1 MDLLRLPAL
10 RYSAFLVSFMLLTFT
25 RCAGEEPLITKLSL
39 LLTGNTYGYF
49 DVTPVGSV
57 LAGGIVR
64 RKTVVEQVRRELGAQ
79 NLLLLDAGN
88 SLGYYYLLRGDRG
101 AAMISALHELGYDGL
116 AVGNHEFDYGKE
128 TLMAYNNPSTGLNIL
143 AANLTVKGKN
153 EPVVLPYIIEKK
165 ADGVR
170 VAILGLTDPQIE
182 HIILR
187 QHFDGLSIANPIATA
202 LAFLPQLREKA
213 DIIIALT
220 HLSMDDCYRLAM
232 TAPGFDV
239 IIARAENTTTT
250 LSVRT
255 EGLHPTSQSLIVSP
269 VRYGSAMARVDLVFH
284 HQRQTTSASVR
295 EPLPINSTIAG
306 DVGFATRLAVG
317 AEQQYYD
324 YSRETYGIEPDEPL
338 LLVDSSFTEQDLIR
352 LALHILLQQTGT
364 EVALLN
370 NTFFRFPGV
379 DFPPSEMDPRL
390 RKITV
395 RALEQILWTDNE
407 LVTMQLTGQQLATLQ
422 QVSLAN
428 KRAGRDNYLL
438 NLQVTGHGNE
448 EWFVHNAPLQQRTPP
463 ELYRVVTTNFL
474 AGGGDGF
481 ASFREGRNQVSRFIE
496 DGRHRE
502 SPAEGKPSI
511 VRDLIIRHLK
521 HSHDLLQLQK
531 TDRLAVIDSSY
542 RDRTLW
548 RFTLARLQL
557 NYSAGQ
563 YRGNTSYGNVGLTE
577 LRGIDFER
585 ITYEADLRLK
595 QESELLTWDNR
606 IYALFGRS
614 QITGQPLQE
623 VSDDLYV
630 ETIVNFRSSKA
641 AGFLSLYPSASVRY
655 DTEMTPT
662 ESKQVVSGST
672 LTIKNPR
679 QRDITLGLGVGLSD
693 IGGFSRS
700 RISLT
705 QTFDRSSKPRPD
717 ENGINI
723 QTSYTAPIGGSLFR
737 SELDG
742 TYYIKQKNS
751 TGDTRRLLVRWR
763 SDLGIPIGR
772 LTLAPSLSV
781 FLFQG
786 QQSPEPGTAPPIATA
801 VVVGITLGYS
811 FDWKMQY
818 ESLF

>member
-1 MDLLRLPAL
+1 M
-10 RYSAFLVSFMLLTFT
+10 RYSAFLVFVWLSTPALCASQEPTTKFT
-25 RCAGEEPLITKLSL
+25 L

-49 DVTPVGSV
+49 DVTPVGND

-64 RKTVVEQVRRELGAQ
+64 RKTVVEQVRREVGTDH
-79 NLLLLDAGN
+79 LLLLDAGN
-88 SLGYYYLLRGDRG
+88 SLGYYYLLRGDQG
-101 AAMISALHELGYDGL
+101 AAMISAMHELGYDGI

-128 TLMAYNNPSTGLNIL
+128 PLMAYNNPSTGLNVL
-143 AANLTVKGKN
+143 AANLNFKGKKD
-153 EPVVLPYIIEKK
+153 PVFLPYIIEKK

-170 VAILGLTDPQIE
+170 VAIIGLTDPQIE
-182 HIILR
+182 QSILR
-187 QHFDGLSIANPIATA
+187 QHFEGLSIANPLTTA
-202 LAFLPQLREKA
+202 LAYLPQLRAQA
-213 DIIIALT
+213 DIIVALT
-220 HLSMDDCYRLAM
+220 HLTMDDCYKLAIA
-232 TAPGFDV
+232 TTGFDV
-239 IIARAENTTTT
+239 IIARAESITTGPSIRKEGPGTT
-250 LSVRT
+250 
-255 EGLHPTSQSLIVSP
+255 PPSLIVSP
-269 VRYGSAMARVDLVFH
+269 VRYGSAVTRVDLIFN
-284 HQRQTTSASVR
+284 HQRRTTSSSLR
-295 EPLPINSTIAG
+295 EYLSINSTIAG

-324 YSRETYGIEPDEPL
+324 YSMETYGIDPDEPL

-364 EVALLN
+364 EIALLN
-370 NTFFRFPGV
+370 NTYFRFPGV
-379 DFPPSEMDPRL
+379 DFPLYEPDPRY

-395 RALEQILWTDNE
+395 RVLEQILWTDNE
-407 LVTMQLTGQQLATLQ
+407 LVTMQLTGQQLAALQ
-422 QVSLAN
+422 RASGAN

-438 NLQVTGHGNE
+438 NLQVTGQGNE
-448 EWFVHNAPLQQRTPP
+448 EWYVHNAPLLQRTPP
-463 ELYRVVTTNFL
+463 ELYHVVTTNFL

-481 ASFREGRNQVSRFIE
+481 TPFREGRGQASRF
-496 DGRHRE
+496 
-502 SPAEGKPSI
+502 SAGKPRREASEHGNPVI
-511 VRDLIIRHLK
+511 VRDLMIRHLK
-521 HSHDLLQLQK
+521 QSHDLAHVQV
-531 TDRLAVIDSSY
+531 TDHVAVIDSSY
-542 RDRTLW
+542 LDRTLW
-548 RFTLARLQL
+548 RFTLSRLQL

-563 YRGNTSYGNVGLTE
+563 YRANASYGNVSLTE
-577 LRGIDFER
+577 LRGVDFER

-595 QESELLTWDNR
+595 QESKLLTWDNR
-606 IYALFGRS
+606 VYALFGRS
-614 QITGQPLQE
+614 HISGQPLQE
-623 VSDDLYV
+623 VSDDLFF
-630 ETIVNFRSSKA
+630 ETIANFRSSKA
-641 AGFLSLYPSASVRY
+641 TGSLSLYPSASVRY

-662 ESKQVVSGST
+662 ESKQVVSGQT

-679 QRDITLGLGVGLSD
+679 QQDITIGLGVGLSEFA
-693 IGGFSRS
+693 GFSRS

-705 QTFDRSSKPRPD
+705 QTFDRSSKPRRD
-717 ENGINI
+717 ENGINV
-723 QTSYTAPIGGSLFR
+723 QTSFAAPIGGALFR

-786 QQSPEPGTAPPIATA
+786 QQSPKPGTPPPVATA

>member
-1 MDLLRLPAL
+1 M
-10 RYSAFLVSFMLLTFT
+10 
-25 RCAGEEPLITKLSL
+25 
-39 LLTGNTYGYF
+39 
-49 DVTPVGSV
+49 
-57 LAGGIVR
+57 
-64 RKTVVEQVRRELGAQ
+64 
-79 NLLLLDAGN
+79 
-88 SLGYYYLLRGDRG
+88 
-101 AAMISALHELGYDGL
+101 
-116 AVGNHEFDYGKE
+116 
-128 TLMAYNNPSTGLNIL
+128 
-143 AANLTVKGKN
+143 
-153 EPVVLPYIIEKK
+153 
-165 ADGVR
+165 
-170 VAILGLTDPQIE
+170 
-182 HIILR
+182 
-187 QHFDGLSIANPIATA
+187 
-202 LAFLPQLREKA
+202 
-213 DIIIALT
+213 
-220 HLSMDDCYRLAM
+220 
-232 TAPGFDV
+232 
-239 IIARAENTTTT
+239 
-250 LSVRT
+250 
-255 EGLHPTSQSLIVSP
+255 
-269 VRYGSAMARVDLVFH
+269 
-284 HQRQTTSASVR
+284 
-295 EPLPINSTIAG
+295 
-306 DVGFATRLAVG
+306 
-317 AEQQYYD
+317 
-324 YSRETYGIEPDEPL
+324 
-338 LLVDSSFTEQDLIR
+338 DSSFTELDLIR

-379 DFPPSEMDPRL
+379 DFPLSEMDPRL

-407 LVTMQLTGQQLATLQ
+407 LVTMQLTGQQLTALQ
-422 QVSLAN
+422 RVSVAN
-428 KRAGRDNYLL
+428 KRAARDNYLL

-474 AGGGDGF
+474 TGGGDGF

-496 DGRHRE
+496 DGRLRE

-521 HSHDLLQLQK
+521 RSYDLLRLQN
-531 TDRLAVIDSSY
+531 TNPVAVIDSSY
-542 RDRTLW
+542 LDRTLW

-563 YRGNTSYGNVGLTE
+563 YRANTSYGNVSLTE

-595 QESELLTWDNR
+595 QESKLLTWDNR

-623 VSDDLYV
+623 VSDDLFL
-630 ETIVNFRSSKA
+630 ETIVNFRLSKA

-679 QRDITLGLGVGLSD
+679 QQDITLGLGIGLSD

-742 TYYIKQKNS
+742 TYYIKQKKS

-772 LTLAPSLSV
+772 LTLAPSLSL

-786 QQSPEPGTAPPIATA
+786 QQSPEPGTAPPVATA